1 MTASI
6 TTGEQ
11 AQQLI
16 AHQLSRVETLRPE
29 VLRGEDPEALHQ
41 FRVSLRRLRSH
52 LSQFGPALQLPPR
65 LNRARIAALARATG
79 SCRDVDVLQE
89 HLERQLLPRLDPREQ
104 KACAPLRR
112 QLKRQRRQA
121 MKALQAELGSDRA
134 HRLLNRLERWCREPR
149 YTSLGQQS
157 LAEWLPEWLQA
168 CGGSC
173 FLHGGWFA
181 AHPSDAELHE
191 LRKRIKEV
199 RYGLE
204 ALRGWL
210 GEPGEAWIRDLRD
223 VQSCLGDLHD
233 LEVLMQLLG
242 PQSPDDD
249 AASWSSLRRLLEEQ
263 RQERWQQW
271 LELRSK
277 LMQPDRRR
285 SLVRLA
291 DAQASTQ
298 EASGVRS
305 QG

>member
-11 AQQLI
+11 AQRLI

-79 SCRDVDVLQE
+79 SCRDADVLQE
-89 HLERQLLPRLDPREQ
+89 HLERQLLPRLDPVEQ

-121 MKALQAELGSDRA
+121 MKALQAELGSDRT

-149 YTSLGQQS
+149 YTSLGQQF

-168 CGGSC
+168 CSGTC

-242 PQSPDDD
+242 HQSPDDD

-277 LMQPDRRR
+277 LLQADRRR

-298 EASGVRS
+298 EASGVSS

>member
-11 AQQLI
+11 AQRLI
-16 AHQLSRVETLRPE
+16 AHQLSRLETLRPE

-41 FRVSLRRLRSH
+41 FRVSLRRLRSL

-79 SCRDVDVLQE
+79 SCRDADVLQE
-89 HLERQLLPRLDPREQ
+89 HLENRLLPRLDHVEQ
-104 KACAPLRR
+104 KACAPLQR

-121 MKALQAELGSDRA
+121 MKELQAELSSGRTRQLLS
-134 HRLLNRLERWCREPR
+134 RLDRWCRDPR
-149 YTSLGQQS
+149 YTSLGLQS
-157 LAEWLPEWLQA
+157 LAAWLPEWLLA
-168 CGGSC
+168 CGGTC

-210 GEPGEAWIRDLRD
+210 GEPGEAWIGDLRD

-242 PQSPDDD
+242 DQKQVEDSASR
-249 AASWSSLRRLLEEQ
+249 AALHRLLEEE
-263 RQERWQQW
+263 RQQRWQQW
-271 LELRSK
+271 LALRTR
-277 LMQPDRRR
+277 LLQPDRRR
-285 SLVRLA
+285 SLVRLT
-291 DAQASTQ
+291 DAEASTHKDSS
-298 EASGVRS
+298 AAS

>member
-11 AQQLI
+11 VQQLI
-16 AHQLSRVETLRPE
+16 AHQLSRLESLRPE

-41 FRVSLRRLRSH
+41 FRVSLRRLRSL

-79 SCRDVDVLQE
+79 SCRDADVLRE
-89 HLERQLLPRLDPREQ
+89 HLEERLLPRLDPGEQ
-104 KACAPLRR
+104 KACAPLQR

-121 MKALQAELGSDRA
+121 LKELQAELSSGRTR
-134 HRLLNRLERWCREPR
+134 RLLNRLECWCRDPR
-149 YTSLGQQS
+149 YTSLGLQS
-157 LAEWLPEWLQA
+157 LAAWLPEWLQA
-168 CGGSC
+168 CGGTC

-181 AHPSDAELHE
+181 TQPSDAELHE

-204 ALRGWL
+204 ALRSWL
-210 GEPGEAWIRDLRD
+210 GEAGEAWIGDLRE

-242 PQSPDDD
+242 HQHLADD
-249 AASWSSLRRLLEEQ
+249 AASGAGLHRLLEEQ
-263 RQERWQQW
+263 RQERWQEW
-271 LELRSK
+271 LALRTK
-277 LMQPDRRR
+277 LLQPDRRR

-291 DAQASTQ
+291 DAEAGTQ
-298 EASGVRS
+298 EDSSAGSHC
-305 QG
+305 

>member
-6 TTGEQ
+6 TTGEH

-16 AHQLSRVETLRPE
+16 AHQLSRLENLRPE

-41 FRVSLRRLRSH
+41 FRVSLRRLRSL
-52 LSQFGPALQLPPR
+52 LSQFGPALRLPPR

-79 SCRDVDVLQE
+79 SCRDADVLRE
-89 HLERQLLPRLDPREQ
+89 HLEERLIPRLDPSEQ
-104 KACAPLRR
+104 RSCAPLQR
-112 QLKRQRRQA
+112 QLKRQRRRA
-121 MKALQAELGSDRA
+121 LKELQAELSSGRTR
-134 HRLLNRLERWCREPR
+134 RLLNRLERWCREPL

-157 LAEWLPEWLQA
+157 LAAWLPEWLQA
-168 CGGSC
+168 CGGTC

-181 AHPSDAELHE
+181 THPGDAELHE

-204 ALRGWL
+204 ALRIWL
-210 GEPGEAWIRDLRD
+210 GEPGKAWIDDLRE

-242 PQSPDDD
+242 QQHRADD
-249 AASWSSLRRLLEEQ
+249 AASGAALHQLLEEQ

-271 LELRSK
+271 LALRNK
-277 LMQPDRRR
+277 LLQPDRRR
-285 SLVRLA
+285 SLVRLTDPEA
-291 DAQASTQ
+291 GIQ
-298 EASGVRS
+298 EDSSAGSEY
-305 QG
+305 